1 MPKRKRKPR
10 TPLTA
15 IKAYCLECSG
25 HSQENV
31 DKCNLKDCEL
41 YAFRKGV
48 DPYVVDKCLSTMDGL

>member
-41 YAFRKGV
+41 YAFRKGA
-48 DPYVVDKCLSTMDGL
+48 DPYVEKGK